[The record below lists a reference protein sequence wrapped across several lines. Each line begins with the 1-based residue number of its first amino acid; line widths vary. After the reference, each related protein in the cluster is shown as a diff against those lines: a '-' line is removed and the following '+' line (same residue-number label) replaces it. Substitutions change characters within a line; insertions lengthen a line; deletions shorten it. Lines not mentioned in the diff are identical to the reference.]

1 MHIHR
6 LRKILRIGDSPDSV
20 IEHDRGGYRLVT
32 GAAEVDL
39 ARMEDLVTAG
49 PWPAARHP

>member
-6 LRKILRIGDSPDSV
+6 LRRILRIGDSPDSV
-20 IEHDRGGYRLVT
+20 TGHDRGGYRLVT